1 MMLSDDEFFGSPEKI
16 ALMRRSASLW
26 SLLRESPRYAYYGR
40 LVALSDPASDTPEI
54 LSSLARL
61 QGASVCYY
69 FPKAEVAELFADL
82 EQRGFSTDRHEH
94 YWGGETAFRASKNV
108 LDKYR
113 MPDDLS
119 ISILN
124 AETPQTLV
132 ADTAK
137 LCESCEVMPVPG
149 AIMRGEVLRGIN
161 LVAIDDTGKPVA
173 SASSFFIHHPDS
185 LRATDVFWGALA
197 TREDRRGEKIALLL
211 GAKAI
216 VHMWEN
222 EEARGFIT
230 GVRNDNLS
238 SRALCNKLG
247 VSDSEWVYASCLNT
261 ELLGSS
267 SVTK

>member
-1 MMLSDDEFFGSPEKI
+1 MQFDDEFFGSPEKI

-40 LVALSDPASDTPEI
+40 LVALSDPASDTSEV
-54 LSSLARL
+54 LTNLARL
-61 QGASVCYY
+61 QGAAVCYY
-69 FPKAEVAELFADL
+69 LPKAEVAELFADL
-82 EQRGFSTDRHEH
+82 EQRGLSTDRHEH
-94 YWGGETAFRASKNV
+94 YWGGEAAFRASKTM
-108 LDKYR
+108 LDTYQ

-124 AETPQTLV
+124 AETPKALV

-161 LVAIDDTGKPVA
+161 LVATDEAGKPVA
-173 SASSFFIHHPDS
+173 SASSFFIHHPES
-185 LRATDVFWGALA
+185 PHATDVFWGALA
-197 TREDRRGEKIALLL
+197 TRKDRRGEMIALLL

-222 EEARGFIT
+222 EGARGFMT
-230 GVRNDNLS
+230 GVRADNLS
-238 SRALCNKLG
+238 SQALCNKLG
-247 VSDSEWVYASCLNT
+247 VTDSEWVYASCMDT
-261 ELLGSS
+261 ELFGGSA
-267 SVTK
+267 VTK

>member
-1 MMLSDDEFFGSPEKI
+1 MPFDDEFFGSPEKI
-16 ALMRRSASLW
+16 ALMKRSASLW

-40 LVALSDPASDTPEI
+40 IVALSDPASDTTEI
-54 LSSLARL
+54 LTSLAML
-61 QGASVCYY
+61 QGATVCYY
-69 FPKAEVAELFADL
+69 FPKVEAAELFADL
-82 EQRGFSTDRHEH
+82 ERRGFSTDRHEH
-94 YWGGETAFRASKNV
+94 YWGGESAFRASKNV

-113 MPDDLS
+113 MPEDLS

-149 AIMRGEVLRGIN
+149 AIMRGKVLRGIN
-161 LVAIDDTGKPVA
+161 LVATDSSGRPVA
-173 SASSFFIHHPDS
+173 SASSFFIHHPNS

-222 EEARGFIT
+222 EGARGFIT
-230 GVRNDNLS
+230 GVRADNLS
-238 SRALCNKLG
+238 SQALCNKLG
-247 VSDSEWVYASCLNT
+247 VADSEWIYASCLNT
-261 ELLGSS
+261 ELLGGS

>member
-1 MMLSDDEFFGSPEKI
+1 MQFDDEFFGSPEKI

-40 LVALSDPASDTPEI
+40 HVALSDPASDTSDI
-54 LSSLARL
+54 LSNLARL

-69 FPKAEVAELFADL
+69 FPKAEVSELFADL

-94 YWGGETAFRASKNV
+94 YRGGESAYRASKDV

-119 ISILN
+119 TSILD
-124 AETPQTLV
+124 AETPQSLV
-132 ADTAK
+132 AATAK

-149 AIMRGEVLRGIN
+149 AIMRGKVLRGVN
-161 LVAIDDTGKPVA
+161 LVATDDAGEPVA
-173 SASSFFIHHPDS
+173 SASSFFIHHPNS

-216 VHMWEN
+216 LHMWGKEG
-222 EEARGFIT
+222 ARGFIT
-230 GVRNDNLS
+230 GVRNNNLS
-238 SRALCNKLG
+238 SQALCNRLG

>member
-1 MMLSDDEFFGSPEKI
+1 MQFEDEFFGSPEKI
-16 ALMRRSASLW
+16 ALMKRSASLW
-26 SLLRESPRYAYYGR
+26 LLLRDSPRYAYYGR
-40 LVALSDPASDTPEI
+40 LVALSDPSSDTSEI

-69 FPKAEVAELFADL
+69 FPKTKVAGLFADL
-82 EQRGFSTDRHEH
+82 EKRGFSTDRHGH
-94 YWGGETAFRASKNV
+94 FWGGETAFRASKNV
-108 LDKYR
+108 LAKYR
-113 MPDDLS
+113 MPEDLS
-119 ISILN
+119 ILVLN

-132 ADTAK
+132 ADTAM

-149 AIMRGEVLRGIN
+149 AIMRGKVLRGIN
-161 LVAIDDTGKPVA
+161 LVATDDTGRPVA
-173 SASSFFIHHPDS
+173 SASSFFIHHPNS

-222 EEARGFIT
+222 EGARGFMT
-230 GVRNDNLS
+230 GVRADNS
-238 SRALCNKLG
+238 SSQALCNKLG

>member
-1 MMLSDDEFFGSPEKI
+1 MQFDDEFFGSPEKI

-26 SLLRESPRYAYYGR
+26 SLLRDSPRYAYYGR
-40 LVALSDPASDTPEI
+40 LVALSDPANDTSEI

-82 EQRGFSTDRHEH
+82 EHRGFSTDRHEH
-94 YWGGETAFRASKNV
+94 YWGGETAFRASKKL

-113 MPDDLS
+113 IADDLS

-124 AETPQTLV
+124 AETPQKLV
-132 ADTAK
+132 ADTAT
-137 LCESCEVMPVPG
+137 LCESCEVMPIPG
-149 AIMRGEVLRGIN
+149 AIMRGRVLRGIN
-161 LVAIDDTGKPVA
+161 LVATDNTGGPVA
-173 SASSFFIHHPDS
+173 TASSFFIHHANCI
-185 LRATDVFWGALA
+185 RATDVFWGALA

-222 EEARGFIT
+222 EGARGFIT
-230 GVRNDNLS
+230 GVRADNLS
-238 SRALCNKLG
+238 SQALCNKLG
-247 VSDSEWVYASCLNT
+247 VSDSKWAYASCLNT